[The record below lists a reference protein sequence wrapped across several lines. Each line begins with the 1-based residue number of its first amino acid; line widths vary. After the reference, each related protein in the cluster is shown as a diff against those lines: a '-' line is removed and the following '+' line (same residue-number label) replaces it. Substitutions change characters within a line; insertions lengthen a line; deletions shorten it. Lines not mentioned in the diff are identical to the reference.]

1 MNRHSLLQADL
12 PRRWKRLIAPL
23 NLIWPN
29 TGSPGFEIHR
39 PEGIGV
45 GLNGYWNHVSSV
57 WRFLRRRFEA
67 PWWMRSTGF
76 FLTLA
81 AVCAMLG
88 IAGASYAVTLIC
100 GAVAALIAE
109 HVVEAWWLRRE
120 RQRDV
125 ANGYIRES

>member
-1 MNRHSLLQADL
+1 
-12 PRRWKRLIAPL
+12 
-23 NLIWPN
+23 
-29 TGSPGFEIHR
+29 
-39 PEGIGV
+39 
-45 GLNGYWNHVSSV
+45 VSSV

-67 PWWMRSTGF
+67 PWWLRITGF
-76 FLTLA
+76 LPTLA
-81 AVCAMLG
+81 TVCAALG
-88 IAGASYAVTLIC
+88 IAGASYPVTLIC